1 MKRSD
6 VPCSAGV
13 LARSGVRDS
22 ARVNAQRGRLS
33 ALLSLVCALAIAP
46 ACAQAPD
53 VPYVATPM
61 NVVDA
66 MLEIANVGA
75 DDFVI
80 DLGSGDGRIVIA
92 AAKKRGARGFGVDL
106 DGALVGEA
114 RREARRQGVADK
126 VQFFAQN
133 LFVTEI
139 GRASVLTTY
148 LFPRVNVQL
157 RPVIFAQLKPGS
169 RVVSHEFD
177 FGNWKPDAH
186 VTVKVPNKPY
196 GPPQSDVFLWVVPAN
211 AAGRWQWRTRFESA
225 EVDCEMTLE
234 QTFQELRG
242 TAIAGGKPAGLE
254 NPRLRGEEIRF
265 TLVAEVN
272 GRTVRQ
278 EVSARVS
285 GDSMKG
291 KARVPNAESGFGF
304 QAMRVSRGNINID
317 ASAGSPAFATTHSR
331 ENS

>member
-1 MKRSD
+1 
-6 VPCSAGV
+6 VNPPTGFLAGM
-13 LARSGVRDS
+13 
-22 ARVNAQRGRLS
+22 
-33 ALLSLVCALAIAP
+33 LSLALAAPCIAF
-46 ACAQAPD
+46 AQTPD

-66 MLEIANVGA
+66 MLDIANVGA
-75 DDFVI
+75 EDFVI

-92 AAKKRGARGFGVDL
+92 AAKKRGARGFGVEL
-106 DGALVGEA
+106 DGSLVNEA
-114 RREARRQGVADK
+114 RREAQRQGVSNK
-126 VQFFAQN
+126 VEFLAQN
-133 LFVTEI
+133 LFVTDI
-139 GRASVLTTY
+139 DRATVLTTY
-148 LFPRVNVQL
+148 LFPRVNMQL

-177 FGNWKPDAH
+177 FGNWKPDAQ

-211 AAGRWQWRTRFESA
+211 AAGRWQWRTRFGSA

-242 TAIAGGKPAGLE
+242 SALAGGRPAGLE

-265 TLVAEVN
+265 TLVADLN
-272 GRTVRQ
+272 GRKVRQ
-278 EVSARVS
+278 EVSARVA

-291 KARVPNAESGFGF
+291 KARVPNAESGFAF
-304 QAMRVSRGNINID
+304 EAKRVARGNINID
-317 ASAGSPAFATTHSR
+317 AGAGIPAVAANH
-331 ENS
+331 

>member
-1 MKRSD
+1 MN
-6 VPCSAGV
+6 PP
-13 LARSGVRDS
+13 
-22 ARVNAQRGRLS
+22 RG
-33 ALLSLVCALAIAP
+33 AFAPVLSLVFALAIAP
-46 ACAQAPD
+46 ALAQQTPD

-75 DDFVI
+75 EDFLI

-92 AAKKRGARGFGVDL
+92 AAKKRGARGVGVEL
-106 DGALVGEA
+106 DGSLVNDA
-114 RREARRQGVADK
+114 RREAQRQGVANK
-126 VQFFAQN
+126 VEFLAQN
-133 LFVTEI
+133 LFITEI
-139 GRASVLTTY
+139 DRATVLTTY
-148 LFPRVNVQL
+148 LFPRVNMQL

-177 FGNWKPDAH
+177 FGNWKPDGH
-186 VTVKVPNKPY
+186 VTVKVPDKPY
-196 GPPQSDVFLWVVPAN
+196 GPPRSEVFLWIVPAN
-211 AAGRWQWRTRFESA
+211 AAGRWQWRTQLEGSQ
-225 EVDCEMTLE
+225 VDCEMTLE

-242 TAIAGGKPAGLE
+242 SALAGGKPARLE

-265 TLVAEVN
+265 TLVADMNDLN
-272 GRTVRQ
+272 GKQVRQ

-304 QAMRVSRGNINID
+304 EATRAARGKINID
-317 ASAGSPAFATTHSR
+317 AAAGGPALAATY
-331 ENS
+331 